1 MEGRLPSANM
11 SAPHEHTHRCVH
23 GELHERRAAPV
34 LMTPQAYGDDPW
46 HGRILQLL
54 PDTLRGG
61 SAAAAVEQQ
70 YPEYEPPSAVRKPLR
85 IHFDVSRLVDDPG
98 FSCFS
103 WGGEFKDETGK
114 KTPCG
119 WNDVITESK
128 RRLLTETLLPGVGR
142 FFSELLSVR
151 HVHGPLRIRSSTCGF
166 DNGVTVPQWMR
177 DHGVPDT
184 DLVVFLT
191 MRPINSYETVA
202 FAGHCEQDQTGRPTA
217 SQFNW
222 APSQLA
228 ETSSPFMIEY

>member
-1 MEGRLPSANM
+1 MF
-11 SAPHEHTHRCVH
+11 APHEHTHRCVH

-85 IHFDVSRLVDDPG
+85 IHFDVSRLEDDPG

-103 WGGEFKDETGK
+103 WGGEFEDETGK
-114 KTPCG
+114 KTQCG

-128 RRLLTETLLPGVGR
+128 RRLLTE
-142 FFSELLSVR
+142 
-151 HVHGPLRIRSSTCGF
+151 
-166 DNGVTVPQWMR
+166 VPPR
-177 DHGVPDT
+177 
-184 DLVVFLT
+184 
-191 MRPINSYETVA
+191 RA
-202 FAGHCEQDQTGRPTA
+202 TGRGRGVEMTGGTQRQPARPSPRRPMPHRRPTSLTPAPPAA
-217 SQFNW
+217 SRCTPNG
-222 APSQLA
+222 
-228 ETSSPFMIEY
+228 TV

>member
-1 MEGRLPSANM
+1 MKAVPTANM
-11 SAPHEHTHRCVH
+11 FAPHEHTHRCVH

-46 HGRILQLL
+46 HGRIMQLL

-61 SAAAAVEQQ
+61 SAAAIEQQ

-85 IHFDVSRLVDDPG
+85 IHFDVSRLEDDPG

-103 WGGEFKDETGK
+103 WGGEFEDETGK
-114 KTPCG
+114 KTQCG

-166 DNGVTVPQWMR
+166 DNGVIVPQWMR

-222 APSQLA
+222 APSQLT
-228 ETSSPFMIEY
+228 ETSSPFMIE